1 MSTNKDFFIHKGK
14 CRTSSSPTP
23 GARQEGM
30 GLLLGLKGSSFESIP
45 AGYRP
50 ANIGAQCCWV
60 FWFWFLVLVC
70 FLFFEGSQKSRFMRK
85 SRNY

>member
-1 MSTNKDFFIHKGK
+1 MSTNKDFCIHKGK
-14 CRTSSSPTP
+14 CRTSSCPTP

-45 AGYRP
+45 AGYPP

-60 FWFWFLVLVC
+60 FWLLFLVLV
-70 FLFFEGSQKSRFMRK
+70 FGFGVFFFF
-85 SRNY
+85 